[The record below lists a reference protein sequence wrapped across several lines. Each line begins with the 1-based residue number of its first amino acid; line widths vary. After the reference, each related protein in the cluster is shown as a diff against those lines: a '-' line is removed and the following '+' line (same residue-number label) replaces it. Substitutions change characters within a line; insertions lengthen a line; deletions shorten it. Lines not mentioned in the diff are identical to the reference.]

1 MSDVICD
8 TSVLQ
13 YLHQLDLLHILPSLA
28 TNVFVPAAVVE
39 EIEVGIEHQVDLPRL
54 KEIEWIRVETPQAIT
69 ALPLV
74 ADLGPGEAQVLML
87 ALERP
92 GTVALLDD
100 GLARRVASLL
110 DIPMTGTLG
119 LLLDSK
125 KAGLISAVKPLLDE
139 LQRLNFRLDADTRRI
154 VLKLANEN

>member
-1 MSDVICD
+1 
-8 TSVLQ
+8 
-13 YLHQLDLLHILPSLA
+13 HQLDLLHILPSLA

-125 KAGLISAVKPLLDE
+125 KAGLISAVKP
-139 LQRLNFRLDADTRRI
+139 
-154 VLKLANEN
+154 